1 MDIPNIQEDYRV
13 AVSGKYLLISLKEA
27 HNINTLDR
35 VVRVREV
42 VIGLNEQFGRNE
54 LFTIDDEGRIV
65 SHAKYSGPI
74 LVKLLQVVKKLANG
88 A

>member
-54 LFTIDDEGRIV
+54 LFTIDDQGRIV
-65 SHAKYSGPI
+65 SHAKYSGI